1 MDLSTVMT
9 QDAMCHHN
17 PFHEEALVV
26 LAAKNGDNA
35 AFDVLAA
42 RYRRRIL
49 NTVGHITGSFDD
61 AEDVTQEALIKAF
74 VKIGSFRGTSSFSSW
89 LTRIAINQALMWKR
103 RPVRRAEVGWLN
115 GPDLDEPGS
124 VREFADTRPNPEE
137 CYRAQEQGDI
147 LLTVSKGLKP
157 VMRQALEMCDL
168 NEGSMKDLALIQG
181 TSLSAAKAR
190 LFRGRK
196 QIRARLEYL
205 LRRKATDYVRAKSRV
220 CVHEPAAAPG
230 SRTENQL

>member
-61 AEDVTQEALIKAF
+61 AEDVTQEALLKAF

-103 RPVRRAEVGWLN
+103 RPVRRAEVSWLN

-196 QIRARLEYL
+196 ADSCPVGVPSPP
-205 LRRKATDYVRAKSRV
+205 KGD
-220 CVHEPAAAPG
+220 
-230 SRTENQL
+230 